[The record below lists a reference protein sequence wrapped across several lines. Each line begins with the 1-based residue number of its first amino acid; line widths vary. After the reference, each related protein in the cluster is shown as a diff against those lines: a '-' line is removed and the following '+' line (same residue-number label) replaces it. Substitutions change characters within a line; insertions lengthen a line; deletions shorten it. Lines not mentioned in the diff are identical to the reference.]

1 MNLVASKVG
10 FSVKKAD
17 ILKGID
23 LRCEAGQFVGILGPS
38 GSGKST
44 LLRALS
50 GRGPYT
56 EGSVTYDGQPLD
68 TLPLHAI
75 GFVPQDDTLHLAL
88 KTERVL
94 SYTARLQLP
103 DAAPAQVTAL
113 VDSTLRSVGLEE
125 RKKTR
130 VKRLSGGQ
138 RKRVSIAMELL
149 VNPRAL
155 YLDEP
160 TSGLDPELEKSVMK
174 LCRGLSRG
182 GCLVVM
188 TTHILESISL
198 FDRLLFL
205 VDGECSFF
213 GTPDEALEFFQVD
226 NIHHVYP
233 LLAGKGANKYASK
246 YRSSSY
252 CRTHLKS

>member
-1 MNLVASKVG
+1 MNLVANKVG
-10 FSVKKAD
+10 FSVKKTE

-23 LRCEAGQFVGILGPS
+23 LRCESGQFIGILGPS

-50 GRGPYT
+50 GRGPFT
-56 EGSVTYDGQPLD
+56 EGTVAYDGEPLEA
-68 TLPLHAI
+68 LPPHAI

-103 DAAPAQVTAL
+103 DADKAQVTAL
-113 VDSTLRSVGLEE
+113 VDSTLRSVGLEK

-130 VKRLSGGQ
+130 VRRLSGGQ

-149 VNPRAL
+149 VNPGAL

-160 TSGLDPELEKSVMK
+160 TSGLDPELEKNVMK
-174 LCRGLSRG
+174 LCRSLSRG

-205 VDGECSFF
+205 VEGECSFF
-213 GTPDEALEFFQVD
+213 GTPKEALTFFQVD
-226 NIHHVYP
+226 DIHHVYP
-233 LLAGKGANKYASK
+233 LLAGKGAGKFASK
-246 YRSSSY
+246 YRSSKY
-252 CRTHLKS
+252 YRAHLK

>member
-1 MNLVASKVG
+1 MNLMANNVG
-10 FSVKKAD
+10 FAVKKTD
-17 ILKGID
+17 IIKNID
-23 LRCEAGQFVGILGPS
+23 LRCVGGQFVGILGPS

-50 GRGPYT
+50 GRGPFT
-56 EGSVTYDGQPLD
+56 EGEVLYDNEHLGALSP
-68 TLPLHAI
+68 HAI

-88 KTERVL
+88 KTEKAL

-103 DAAPAQVTAL
+103 DADAAQVSTL
-113 VDSTLRSVGLEE
+113 VDSTLRSVGLEK
-125 RKKTR
+125 RRKTR
-130 VKRLSGGQ
+130 VRRLSGGQ

-174 LCRGLSRG
+174 LCRALSRG
-182 GCLVVM
+182 GCLVIM
-188 TTHILESISL
+188 TTHILDSISL

-205 VDGECSFF
+205 VEGQTAFF
-213 GTPDEALEFFQVD
+213 GTPKEALDFFNVES
-226 NIHHVYP
+226 IHHIYP
-233 LLAGKGANKYASK
+233 LLASKNAHRYPKK
-246 YRSSSY
+246 YRSSPF
-252 CRTHLKS
+252 CRAHLR